1 MELKVFG
8 NDRMKLIS
16 GEKPSVKGPDL
27 AQYDKHNKKAF
38 GEVRSNPFL
47 PLDGEISGVIMVM
60 VS

>member
-1 MELKVFG
+1 M
-8 NDRMKLIS
+8 RLIS
-16 GEKPSVKGPDL
+16 GEKPSVKGPDP

-38 GEVRSNPFL
+38 MEVRSNPFL